1 MAEKTKNISNSG
13 TKSQEITQTS
23 LFPLTSSNGNKVEVN
38 FTLKKTSNDGGLLL
52 LREAE
57 KQLGLIDS
65 FAGCIENPRNQF
77 M

>member
-1 MAEKTKNISNSG
+1 MAKNTKNISDSG

-23 LFPLTSSNGNKVEVN
+23 LFPLTSSNGKEVGVN

-65 FAGCIENPRNQF
+65 FAGCIEDPRNQF